1 MGHHHKHKVKVHQ
14 WKQGRLA
21 TKEYEFADLD
31 AAITFAN
38 NQQRNHENTIHEVEI
53 EQLIKVYDSED
64 NSLVASLGSATQD
77 PTYA

>member
-21 TKEYEFADLD
+21 TKEYEFDDLD

-38 NQQRNHENTIHEVEI
+38 NQQRAHANTIHEVET
-53 EQLIKVYDSED
+53 EQVVKIYDTED
-64 NSLVASLGSATQD
+64 DSLVTSVGSSTQD